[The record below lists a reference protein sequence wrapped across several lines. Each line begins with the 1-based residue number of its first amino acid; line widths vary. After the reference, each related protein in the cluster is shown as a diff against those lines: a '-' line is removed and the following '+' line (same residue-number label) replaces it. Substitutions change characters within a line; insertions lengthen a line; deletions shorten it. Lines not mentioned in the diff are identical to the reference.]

1 MKTILVVANQ
11 TIGGARLFETIKGK
25 VEDAGGDAR
34 VVLCVPRTNPMHGNV
49 IYDDAVIE
57 AAQVRVDLA
66 RTFLREAGIEAVGEV
81 GDPDPYT
88 AAMDAILE
96 FQPDEVVVS
105 TLPATSSGWLRRD
118 LVERIADAS
127 GLPVE
132 HVVVD
137 MAAEGLP
144 FKVTLVVANRTAS
157 SDTLLEHL
165 RKRAESDEQRRLHIV
180 VIPLEGGGGAAAAKA
195 RARKAQLLDRLRSS
209 GMLAAGVTG
218 DPDPY
223 TATMNALQFF
233 RIDDIVISTLPAT
246 RSGWLRADLIS
257 RVRTASNK
265 PVEHIAVEAPTKAS
279 AAA

>member
-25 VEDAGGDAR
+25 VEDADGDAR

-66 RTFLREAGIEAVGEV
+66 RSFLREAGIEAVGEV

-144 FKVTLVVANRTAS
+144 FKVTLFVANRTAS

-165 RKRAESDEQRRLHIV
+165 RKRAESDEERRLHIV
-180 VIPLEGGGGAAAAKA
+180 VIPLEGGGGAAAAQA

>member
-11 TIGGARLFETIKGK
+11 TIGGARLFETIKRK
-25 VEDAGGDAR
+25 VDEADGDAR
-34 VVLCVPRTNPMHGNV
+34 VNLCVPRTNPLHGNV

-66 RTFLREAGIEAVGEV
+66 RTVLREAGIEAVGEV
-81 GDPDPYT
+81 GDSDPYT

-137 MAAEGLP
+137 VAAEGLP

-165 RKRAESDEQRRLHIV
+165 RKRTEGDEQRRLHIV
-180 VIPLEGGGGAAAAKA
+180 VIPLEGGGGAAAAQA
-195 RARKAQLLDRLRSS
+195 RARKAQLLDRMRSS

-233 RIDDIVISTLPAT
+233 RVDDIVISTLPAT
-246 RSGWLRADLIS
+246 RSGWLRADLIA
-257 RVRTASNK
+257 RVRNASNK

>member
-1 MKTILVVANQ
+1 MANVLVLANQ
-11 TIGGARLFETIKGK
+11 TIGGQAVL
-25 VEDAGGDAR
+25 DAVRERAAQGDATFFL
-34 VVLCVPRTNPMHGNV
+34 VVPQNRPSYGNV
-49 IYDDAVIE
+49 IYDDAVKD

-96 FQPDEVVVS
+96 VQPDEVVVS

-165 RKRAESDEQRRLHIV
+165 KKRTENEEERRLHIV
-180 VIPLEGGGGAAAAKA
+180 VIPLEGGGGAAAAQA

-265 PVEHIAVEAPTKAS
+265 PVEHIAVEAPTKAP

>member
-11 TIGGARLFETIKGK
+11 TIGGARLFETIQGK
-25 VEDAGGDAR
+25 VDDADGDAR

-49 IYDDAVIE
+49 IYDEAVIE

-165 RKRAESDEQRRLHIV
+165 RKRAESDEERRLHIV
-180 VIPLEGGGGAAAAKA
+180 VIPLEGGGGAAAAQA

-257 RVRTASNK
+257 RVRAASNK

>member
-11 TIGGARLFETIKGK
+11 TIGGARLFETVKAK
-25 VEDAGGDAR
+25 VDEADGDAR
-34 VVLCVPRTNPMHGNV
+34 VVICVPRTNPQHGNI
-49 IYDDAVIE
+49 IYEDAVME
-57 AAQVRVDLA
+57 AAQVRIDLA
-66 RTFLREAGIEAVGEV
+66 RTFLREAGIEAVGEI

-127 GLPVE
+127 GLPVQ

-137 MAAEGLP
+137 MATEGLP

-165 RKRAESDEQRRLHIV
+165 RKRAESDEERRLHIV
-180 VIPLEGGGGAAAAKA
+180 VIPLEGGGGAAAAQA

-233 RIDDIVISTLPAT
+233 RVDDIVISTLPAT